1 MFPFKTTLQTT
12 QKSRGTNTKEFIIVH
27 HTATGSGTI
36 KGVLNQL
43 TNVLSCHFVVDTDG
57 SAYKIGSPDDILWH
71 AGESQWGK
79 YVMMNNYS
87 LGIEVIGPLWNGGFT
102 DAQKKTVR
110 DLIQHLMATFKVPCW
125 NVLRHKDI
133 TSARA
138 FKGELAQPG
147 DICRKVDISD
157 SFWNGQHTSWDEYR
171 KSLIPKKV

>member
-1 MFPFKTTLQTT
+1 MFSFKATLQTT
-12 QKSRGTNTKEFIIVH
+12 QKTHGTNTKEFIIVH

-87 LGIEVIGPLWNGGFT
+87 LGIEVIGPL
-102 DAQKKTVR
+102 
-110 DLIQHLMATFKVPCW
+110 
-125 NVLRHKDI
+125 
-133 TSARA
+133 
-138 FKGELAQPG
+138 
-147 DICRKVDISD
+147 
-157 SFWNGQHTSWDEYR
+157 
-171 KSLIPKKV
+171 